1 MMMPVELPNAYF
13 RLPTRRSTFFVILGI
28 LVHFIATVES
38 PHLGWEP
45 SQNIAAL
52 AHLLSC
58 ASNAFGEASPPP
70 TPPNYLR
77 AAVRRRRVDRLPPR
91 VAMRTSF
98 APQFSPEAEPVKET
112 GAKASSNVSGVSQG
126 RREPL
131 LREFLPILARMSRRN
146 FRGWPKSLTTRGS
159 DFEGVPAIWEW
170 LLSGSSSTW
179 LGQGVRRRKNYLRLP
194 SFLWVRRFAMMFS

>member
-1 MMMPVELPNAYF
+1 MPVELPNAYF

-28 LVHFIATVES
+28 TRPGPLLLFIATS
-38 PHLGWEP
+38 PRLGWEP

-58 ASNAFGEASPPP
+58 ASNAFGGASPPP

-159 DFEGVPAIWEW
+159 DFDGVPAI
-170 LLSGSSSTW
+170 
-179 LGQGVRRRKNYLRLP
+179 
-194 SFLWVRRFAMMFS
+194 